1 MNNIEDSAML
11 KSINYLLLV
20 IVVISMV
27 VLSACS
33 SKQTDVE
40 LTDVEKEGIQ
50 YIYEVEKV
58 ARDVYQYFYDEWE
71 TPVQNIISGS
81 EQTHMDIMKE
91 LIDKYNLDDPAEG
104 NGYGEFSNSDLQQLY
119 HDLKELGLSSEVDA
133 LSTAAMIEEFDIVE
147 IKKYVNNTDKDDI
160 ISGYNKLIEGSESHL
175 RVFVAKLKD
184 EAVEYQP
191 QYLSQQDYNQ
201 IIVAVTTEIPTT
213 TTKSTSTGTTF
224 SELALNGKQSYSDNC
239 FNCHGNSLS
248 TGSASYVTLSGYQNA
263 QNLLEKISRMPNSGE
278 QEQWEVLSYLLLE
291 HDWVSGTTIFNMDT
305 LSQISL
311 SQ

>member
-1 MNNIEDSAML
+1 MS

-20 IVVISMV
+20 IAVISMV

-33 SKQTDVE
+33 SKTPDAE

-58 ARDVYQYFYDEWE
+58 ARDVYQYFYDEWK

-119 HDLKELGLSSEVDA
+119 HNLIESGLSSEVDA

-147 IKKYVNNTDKDDI
+147 IKEYANNTNRDDI
-160 ISGYNKLIEGSESHL
+160 ISAYNKLLEGSEDHL
-175 RVFVAKLKD
+175 RIFVAKLKD
-184 EAVEYQP
+184 KAVEYQP
-191 QYLSQQDYNQ
+191 QYLSQ
-201 IIVAVTTEIPTT
+201 TTEITT
-213 TTKSTSTGTTF
+213 TTTISTSTGATF
-224 SELALNGKQSYSDNC
+224 GELALNGKQSYSDNC

-248 TGSASYVTLSGYQNA
+248 TESASYVTLSGYQNA

-291 HDWVSGTTIFNMDT
+291 HDWVSGTTIFNVDN

>member
-1 MNNIEDSAML
+1 ML
-11 KSINYLLLV
+11 KNINYLLLV
-20 IVVISMV
+20 IAVISMG

-33 SKQTDVE
+33 SETPDAE

-58 ARDVYQYFYDEWE
+58 ARDVYQYFYDEWG
-71 TPVQNIISGS
+71 TPVQDIISGS
-81 EQTHMDIMKE
+81 EQTHMDILKE
-91 LIDKYNLDDPAEG
+91 LIDKYDLDDPAEG
-104 NGYGEFSNSDLQQLY
+104 NGYGDFSNSDLQQLY
-119 HDLKELGLSSEVDA
+119 HDLVESGLSSEVDA

-147 IKKYVNNTDKDDI
+147 IKKYANNTDRDDI
-160 ISGYNKLIEGSESHL
+160 ISAYNKLMEGSESHL

-184 EAVEYQP
+184 KAVEYQP
-191 QYLSQQDYNQ
+191 QYLSQQDYSQ

-213 TTKSTSTGTTF
+213 TKNTSTGATF
-224 SELALNGKQSYSDNC
+224 SELSVNGKQSYSDNC

-248 TGSASYVTLSGYQNA
+248 TVSASINALSGYQNA
-263 QNLLEKISRMPNSGE
+263 QNLLEKISRMPNSGV

-291 HDWVSGTTIFNMDT
+291 HDWVSGTTIFGIDT